1 VDVGKALN
9 RDISKGE
16 IVDADLD
23 NFIERRDKMR
33 RIEEGERREEEA
45 WKESVRKANA
55 AREAELREQ
64 WSSYHLDQA
73 ERHKAVLEDLVA
85 HHKQQ
90 AQKLGASLGA
100 SLGGDAA

>member
-73 ERHKAVLEDLVA
+73 ARHRAVLEALA
-85 HHKQQ
+85 PHHEQR
-90 AQKLGASLGA
+90 AEELLPD
-100 SLGGDAA
+100 DAA